1 MGLLSKIFGY
11 SKNRK
16 NNNRELS
23 NKDKSD
29 KTENKENK
37 KRRKFMENEK
47 SVNNEVEEKDTNT
60 NSTEEIKEETKDEN
74 TSKMEN
80 VEEKGN
86 EQAEEQVDEQADAQA
101 EQVQEVEAKGNG
113 IRVDDLVTKD
123 ELAERFAAL
132 EAKFD
137 AVVKENQ
144 DLKQKYENQD
154 FGTHQKQGNFEA
166 ENSPKYESFDS
177 YSKDYM

>member
-23 NKDKSD
+23 NKGKSD

-60 NSTEEIKEETKDEN
+60 NSAEEVKEEKKDETTSKTENVEETKDEQN
-74 TSKMEN
+74 QDEVQDEVQET
-80 VEEKGN
+80 
-86 EQAEEQVDEQADAQA
+86 QEEQVTETTQ
-101 EQVQEVEAKGNG
+101 GNG
-113 IRVDDLVTKD
+113 VRVEDLVTKD

-132 EAKFD
+132 EAKFE

-154 FGTHQKQGNFEA
+154 FGTQQKQGNYDT
-166 ENSPKYESFDS
+166 ENSPKYESFES
-177 YSKDYM
+177 YSKGFM